1 MTAIISTWPEPK
13 DDLYTNSPQSQM
25 KTLLAYFLL
34 VGTASVAAAQSHTHP
49 NLSQPAQPAPHVG
62 SSQYAGYQE
71 REIKA
76 LSARQIEDLQAGR
89 GMSLALAA
97 ELNGYPG
104 PAHIVELGEKLR
116 LTKDQ
121 ERETT
126 VLTEQMKADAQR
138 LGKDAIETER
148 ELDRLFKTGRPS
160 EASVAQAVERAALAQ
175 ATLRASHLN
184 YHLRTVAILTPVQ
197 ITRYQEL
204 RGYAAPSAIPK
215 HVAN

>member
-1 MTAIISTWPEPK
+1 
-13 DDLYTNSPQSQM
+13 M
-25 KTLLAYFLL
+25 KTLLSYFLL
-34 VGTASVAAAQSHTHP
+34 VGTASVVAAQPHVHP
-49 NLSQPAQPAPHVG
+49 DPSLPAQLAPLVG

-76 LSARQIEDLQAGR
+76 LSAKQIEDLQAGR

-104 PAHIVELGEKLR
+104 PAHVVELGEKLR

-121 ERETT
+121 ERETKA
-126 VLTEQMKADAQR
+126 LTEQMKADAQQ
-138 LGKDAIETER
+138 LGKAAIETER

-184 YHLRTVAILTPVQ
+184 YHLRTVAILTPLQ
-197 ITRYQEL
+197 IVRYQEL
-204 RGYAAPSAIPK
+204 RGYAAHSALPK